1 MVNQKQVKF
10 SLEEAIARRSSLA
23 SGQIVTLATG
33 VFDILHIEHLRF
45 LKRAKQQGDV
55 LFVGIER
62 DRRVRQLKVRGRPV
76 NSEMQRA
83 QVLSAL
89 KSVDCV
95 FLLPDDMEN
104 QAGRERVIQNL
115 KPDIYAVS
123 ANTPFLQEKEKIIK
137 KFAGQLRV
145 VLEHNPNISTTK
157 IITAKRNHRRRVR
170 SANI

>member
-1 MVNQKQVKF
+1 MVNQNQVKF
-10 SLEEAIARRSSLA
+10 SMEEAIARRASLA

-33 VFDILHIEHLRF
+33 VFDILHVEHLRF

-62 DRRVRQLKVRGRPV
+62 DRRVRQLKGKGRPV
-76 NSEMQRA
+76 NSEIHRA
-83 QVLSAL
+83 QVISEL

-95 FLLPDDMEN
+95 FLLPADMEN
-104 QAGRERVIQNL
+104 QAGRERVIQKL
-115 KPDIYAVS
+115 KPEIYAVS

-145 VLEHNPNISTTK
+145 VHQHNPNISTTK
-157 IITAKRNHRRRVR
+157 MIAAKRKHRRRGR
-170 SANI
+170 SSNI